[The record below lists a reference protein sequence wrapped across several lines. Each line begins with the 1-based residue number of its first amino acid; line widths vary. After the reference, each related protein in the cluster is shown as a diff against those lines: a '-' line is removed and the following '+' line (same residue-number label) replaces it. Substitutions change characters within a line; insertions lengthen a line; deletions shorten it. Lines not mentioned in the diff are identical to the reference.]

1 MLINWSQECGQN
13 AKLTEWENSGMCR
26 TSHFVRKLS
35 SLLKYLTLDCLLHIV
50 CPVWIVCMKVHNA
63 YIEPFLK
70 LLMALYQKL
79 SNLVH
84 RSTELLNVRIVHCT
98 VHQAVITLYL
108 STIKLL
114 QFAAVHMWKWAPVQM
129 CSFANVPGE
138 RGENQLRSLWTS
150 FAIVHSALGHNH
162 PLTWPL

>member
-13 AKLTEWENSGMCR
+13 AKLTEWANSGMCR

-79 SNLVH
+79 SNFVH
-84 RSTELLNVRIVHCT
+84 LLHRTAECTHCT
-98 VHQAVITLYL
+98 LYSAL
-108 STIKLL
+108 SCCSL
-114 QFAAVHMWKWAPVQM
+114 QLCICGNEHLCK
-129 CSFANVPGE
+129 CANVPWE

>member
-1 MLINWSQECGQN
+1 
-13 AKLTEWENSGMCR
+13 MCR

-114 QFAAVHMWKWAPVQM
+114 QFAAVHMWK
-129 CSFANVPGE
+129 
-138 RGENQLRSLWTS
+138 
-150 FAIVHSALGHNH
+150 
-162 PLTWPL
+162 